1 MDSGVRRKLVD
12 AWKRRTRRGCI
23 AIRDIA
29 GDKVGG
35 KGEDIYFGTSGGNA
49 SVGLAL
55 LADCPPNVRTALVP
69 HEGDFLSARVP
80 TRGPTYNNPRL
91 PRPGIGRRYDPAARP
106 RT

>member
-35 KGEDIYFGTSGGNA
+35 KEERIYT
-49 SVGLAL
+49 LE
-55 LADCPPNVRTALVP
+55 R
-69 HEGDFLSARVP
+69 RVE
-80 TRGPTYNNPRL
+80 TPRS
-91 PRPGIGRRYDPAARP
+91 D
-106 RT
+106 

>member
-1 MDSGVRRKLVD
+1 METENKEGMHRDSGYSWRQSWRK
-12 AWKRRTRRGCI
+12 R
-23 AIRDIA
+23 
-29 GDKVGG
+29 
-35 KGEDIYFGTSGGNA
+35 GEDIYFGTSGGNV